1 MFWCSVGV
9 LNNPKMHWSNNLGWI
24 MVEFMNVHVINAI
37 LAKVFAPN
45 YVVLTCDEVSTMDNG
60 SWISIHA
67 YVMQHWVKV
76 PMLNFLQRVV
86 DGLEVDNLTIII
98 MEALHLKPL
107 CFHRINKLSEF
118 KMDNSSNQIAKV
130 PFFTLI

>member
-1 MFWCSVGV
+1 MVEVIYAMFWCNVDV
-9 LNNPKMHWSNNLGWI
+9 PNNPKMHWLDSLGWI

-45 YVVLTCDEVSTMDNG
+45 YVALTCDEVSTMDNG

-67 YVMQHWVKV
+67 HVMQHWAKV

-86 DGLEVDNLTIII
+86 DGLEVDNVTIII
-98 MEALHLKPL
+98 IEALQKGGG
-107 CFHRINKLSEF
+107 LSYA
-118 KMDNSSNQIAKV
+118 S
-130 PFFTLI
+130 